1 MLSKCA
7 LESTSEVSQPD
18 GDKAIQIHF
27 HDNDTIAPAN
37 LLDVAFSSS
46 VINLERRLGVFMHED
61 APLYLCPPI
70 SFSRCIFDIRG
81 RISILVSRVDFRDG
95 DRDAPQHLGWVIL

>member
-7 LESTSEVSQPD
+7 LESTSEISQPD
-18 GDKAIQIHF
+18 GDKAIQVHF

-61 APLYLCPPI
+61 AHLSIFVPPFHFHVVFLI
-70 SFSRCIFDIRG
+70 FVGGYPYSF
-81 RISILVSRVDFRDG
+81 LE
-95 DRDAPQHLGWVIL
+95 